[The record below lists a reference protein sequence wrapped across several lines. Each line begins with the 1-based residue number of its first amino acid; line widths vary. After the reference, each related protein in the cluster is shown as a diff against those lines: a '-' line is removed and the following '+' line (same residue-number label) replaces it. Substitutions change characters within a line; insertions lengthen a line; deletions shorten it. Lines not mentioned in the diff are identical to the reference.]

1 MRSRIAWLVVATT
14 TAVVISF
21 VVPLCLLVRTLA
33 HDRAM
38 AGADQ
43 EARNVAILA
52 SNFEDAEQLRG
63 LVEAADRRGTAR
75 VSLVLDDGTVLGA
88 APPGLSDDPEVL
100 RARGGES
107 AVVKDDRGG
116 MVVLP
121 VVVTDG
127 TWVVVSR
134 VTPDQLNDG
143 VARAWISFV
152 LLGLALIGLALLVAN
167 WLGRRISRPLVELSG
182 TAHRLRSGDLSA
194 RADVSG
200 PPETQDLAGA
210 MNALAERISELL
222 AAERAG
228 VADLSHRLRTPVTA
242 LRLDAEA
249 VQDPALVQ
257 RLQDRIDTLQ
267 RDIDAIVH
275 EARRPVREDMAS
287 SCDAALV
294 VAARVAYWRPL
305 AEDQGRRLTE
315 DLGDPPLLVRMAASD
330 LRDVVDI
337 LLDNVFAH
345 TDEGVAFSVT
355 LQPTGDR
362 VRLEVADSGRGM
374 DEGAGPG
381 RRPGSTGLGLDI
393 VRRAVAGS
401 GGTVN
406 VDSSPA
412 DGTHVQIVLP
422 LLRSGA

>member
-1 MRSRIAWLVVATT
+1 
-14 TAVVISF
+14 
-21 VVPLCLLVRTLA
+21 
-33 HDRAM
+33 M

-75 VSLVLDDGTVLGA
+75 VSLVLDDGAVLGA
-88 APPGLSDDPEVL
+88 DPPGLADDPDVL

-107 AVVKDDRGG
+107 VVVNDDRGG

-134 VTPDQLNDG
+134 VTTDQLNDG
-143 VARAWISFV
+143 VARAWISFT

-249 VQDPALVQ
+249 VRDPALVQ
-257 RLQDRIDTLQ
+257 RLQDRIDALQ

-315 DLGDPPLLVRMAASD
+315 DLDDPPLLVRMAASD

-345 TDEGVAFSVT
+345 TDEGVAFAVT
-355 LQPTGDR
+355 LQRIGER

-374 DEGAGPG
+374 GEGNGPA

-393 VRRAVAGS
+393 VRRAVASS
-401 GGTVN
+401 GGTVD
-406 VDSSPA
+406 VTSSPA
-412 DGTHVQIVLP
+412 DGTLVQIVLP
-422 LLRSGA
+422 LLRSGT

>member
-1 MRSRIAWLVVATT
+1 
-14 TAVVISF
+14 
-21 VVPLCLLVRTLA
+21 
-33 HDRAM
+33 
-38 AGADQ
+38 
-43 EARNVAILA
+43 
-52 SNFEDAEQLRG
+52 
-63 LVEAADRRGTAR
+63 
-75 VSLVLDDGTVLGA
+75 
-88 APPGLSDDPEVL
+88 
-100 RARGGES
+100 
-107 AVVKDDRGG
+107 VVKDERGG

-143 VARAWISFV
+143 VAQAWISFV

-200 PPETQDLAGA
+200 PPETQDLAEA

-249 VQDPALVQ
+249 VSDPALVE
-257 RLQDRIDTLQ
+257 RLQSRIDALQ

-305 AEDQGRRLTE
+305 AEDQGRLLTE
-315 DLGDPPLLVRMAASD
+315 DLDGPPLLVRMAASD

-355 LQPTGDR
+355 LQRTGDR

-374 DEGAGPG
+374 DESAGPG
-381 RRPGSTGLGLDI
+381 RRPGSTGHGLDI

-401 GGTVN
+401 GGTARIA
-406 VDSSPA
+406 SSPA
-412 DGTHVQIVLP
+412 DGTHVEIVLP
-422 LLRSGA
+422 LLRSGS

>member
-75 VSLVLDDGTVLGA
+75 VSLVLDEGTVLGA
-88 APPGLSDDPEVL
+88 APTGLADDPDVR
-100 RARGGES
+100 RARGGDS

-121 VVVTDG
+121 VVVEDG

-134 VTPDQLNDG
+134 VTTDQLNDG
-143 VARAWISFV
+143 VARAWVSFV
-152 LLGLALIGLALLVAN
+152 VLGLVLIGLALLVAN

-200 PPETQDLAGA
+200 PPEIHDLADRARSRKLSPDEIQGGTFT
-210 MNALAERISELL
+210 ISNNGS
-222 AAERAG
+222 AG
-228 VADLSHRLRTPVTA
+228 SVLTMPIINQPQVAIVST
-242 LRLDAEA
+242 
-249 VQDPALVQ
+249 
-257 RLQDRIDTLQ
+257 
-267 RDIDAIVH
+267 DAIV
-275 EARRPVREDMAS
+275 RKP
-287 SCDAALV
+287 V
-294 VAARVAYWRPL
+294 VAA
-305 AEDQGRRLTE
+305 
-315 DLGDPPLLVRMAASD
+315 M
-330 LRDVVDI
+330 
-337 LLDNVFAH
+337 
-345 TDEGVAFSVT
+345 
-355 LQPTGDR
+355 
-362 VRLEVADSGRGM
+362 
-374 DEGAGPG
+374 
-381 RRPGSTGLGLDI
+381 
-393 VRRAVAGS
+393 
-401 GGTVN
+401 
-406 VDSSPA
+406 A
-412 DGTHVQIVLP
+412 DGAEAIVVHPVGNLAMSWDH
-422 LLRSGA
+422 RAFDGAYAAGFLKKVKAILETRDWDAEL

>member
-88 APPGLSDDPEVL
+88 APPGLADDPDVL

>member
-1 MRSRIAWLVVATT
+1 MRSRISWLVVATT

-52 SNFEDAEQLRG
+52 SNFEDPEQLRG
-63 LVEAADRRGTAR
+63 LVEAADRRGNAR
-75 VSLVLDDGTVLGA
+75 VSLVLDDSEVLGA
-88 APPGLSDDPEVL
+88 DTPGLAEDPDVR
-100 RARGGES
+100 RARGGDS

-121 VVVTDG
+121 VVVADG

-143 VARAWISFV
+143 VTRAWVSFAV
-152 LLGLALIGLALLVAN
+152 LGVALVGLALLVAN
-167 WLGRRISRPLVELSG
+167 RLGRRISRPLVELSG

-194 RADVSG
+194 RADVAG
-200 PPETQDLAGA
+200 PPETQDLAEA
-210 MNALAERISELL
+210 MNALAARINDLL
-222 AAERAG
+222 ASERAG

-242 LRLDAEA
+242 LRLDAEG
-249 VQDPALVQ
+249 VSDPALAQ
-257 RLQDRIDTLQ
+257 RLQDRIDALQ

-275 EARRPVREDMAS
+275 DARRPVREDMAS
-287 SCDAALV
+287 SCDASLV

-305 AEDQGRRLTE
+305 AEDQGRRATE
-315 DLGDPPLLVRMAASD
+315 DLEDPPLLVRMAAAD

-355 LQPTGDR
+355 LRSDGAR
-362 VRLEVADSGRGM
+362 VLLEVADSGRGTGA
-374 DEGAGPG
+374 GAGPG

-393 VRRAVAGS
+393 VRRAVSGS
-401 GGTVN
+401 GGTVE
-406 VDSSPA
+406 VTSSP
-412 DGTHVQIVLP
+412 DEGTHVEIVLP
-422 LLRSGA
+422 LLRTDA